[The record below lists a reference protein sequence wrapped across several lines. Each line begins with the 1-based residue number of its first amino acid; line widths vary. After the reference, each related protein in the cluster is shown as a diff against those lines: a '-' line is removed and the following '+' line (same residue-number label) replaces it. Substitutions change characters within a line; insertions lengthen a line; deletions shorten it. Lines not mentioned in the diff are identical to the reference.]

1 MTEVPPDNPSKTDA
15 DTDTP
20 GDVATNAASGATSSA
35 ARDAA
40 RHAAGDDSF
49 PRPPRFA
56 LIGAAGYIAP
66 RHMRAIQEIGGELVA
81 AIDPNDSV
89 GIIDSFFPSAAFFV
103 EFERFDRHLEK
114 LRRSGPDKRIDYVVV
129 CSPNYLHDA
138 HVRFALRYGA
148 HAICEKPVVLNP
160 WNVRAL
166 QEIEAE
172 SAGGVNVILQLRVHP
187 AIIDLRERIAAGQGH
202 HEVDLTYLT
211 ARGNWYAASW
221 KGDVRKSG
229 GVATNIGVH
238 FFDMLHW
245 IFGARHDSSVTE
257 ATDRTNAGVL
267 ELERATVRWRLSIDE
282 QQIPAA
288 VRATGKRTY
297 RHITVDGQPL
307 EFSEGF
313 TDLHTVSYR
322 EILAG
327 NGFGLADSYEAI
339 ETVAAIR
346 KQVAAL
352 ERHD

>member
-1 MTEVPPDNPSKTDA
+1 MTEATPDSP
-15 DTDTP
+15 
-20 GDVATNAASGATSSA
+20 SA
-35 ARDAA
+35 AGAC
-40 RHAAGDDSF
+40 DDGTA
-49 PRPPRFA
+49 PRRRPRFA

-81 AIDPNDSV
+81 AVDPNDSV
-89 GIIDSFFPSAAFFV
+89 GIIDSFYPDAAFFV

-114 LRRSGPDKRIDYVVV
+114 LRRSGPDKRIDYVVI

-160 WNVRAL
+160 WNVQAL
-166 QEIEAE
+166 QEIEGE
-172 SAGGVNVILQLRVHP
+172 SAGGVNVILQLRIHP
-187 AIIDLRERIAAGQGH
+187 AIIELRQQIAAGNGH
-202 HEVDLTYLT
+202 HEVDLTYMT

-245 IFGARHDSSVTE
+245 IFGERMQSTVTE
-257 ATDRTNAGVL
+257 GGPRTNAGVL
-267 ELERATVRWRLSIDE
+267 ELEHATVRWRLSIDE
-282 QQIPAA
+282 EQLPAN
-288 VRATGKRTY
+288 VRASGKRTY

-313 TDLHTVSYR
+313 TNLHTVSYR
-322 EILAG
+322 QILAG
-327 NGFGLADSYEAI
+327 QGFGLADSFAAI
-339 ETVAAIR
+339 DTVAAIR
-346 KQVAAL
+346 KQVSAL
-352 ERHD
+352 GPQD

>member
-1 MTEVPPDNPSKTDA
+1 MKDAPLPP
-15 DTDTP
+15 
-20 GDVATNAASGATSSA
+20 ATSVSA
-35 ARDAA
+35 SPADAHRTVDATSVGPAIPAR
-40 RHAAGDDSF
+40 R
-49 PRPPRFA
+49 PRFA
-56 LIGAAGYIAP
+56 LVGAAGYIAP

-81 AIDPNDSV
+81 AVDPNDSV
-89 GIIDSFFPSAAFFV
+89 GIIDSYFPKAAFFV

-114 LRRSGPDKRIDYVVV
+114 LKRSGADKRIDYVAI

-160 WNVRAL
+160 WNVQAL

-172 SAGGVNVILQLRVHP
+172 SIGRVNIILQLRLHP
-187 AIIDLRERIAAGQGH
+187 AIIALREKIAASTGR
-202 HEVDLTYLT
+202 HEVDLTYIT

-245 IFGARHDSSVTE
+245 IFGARLDSTVAD
-257 ATDRTNAGVL
+257 ATPRTNAGVL

-282 QQIPAA
+282 EQLPEEARAA
-288 VRATGKRTY
+288 GKRTF
-297 RHITVDGQPL
+297 RHITVDGEPL

-313 TDLHTVSYR
+313 TDLHTLSYR
-322 EILAG
+322 QVLSG
-327 NGFGLADSYEAI
+327 QGFSLADSQAAI

-346 KQVAAL
+346 RQVA
-352 ERHD
+352 EGNGTGPI